1 MKAAKVGIREFREK
15 LATYLEGETPVAV
28 TRHGETV
35 GFYVPMRRKPTE
47 ADREALRAAG
57 ERVDAQLKAAG
68 LTADDILED
77 FEKIRRSKT

>member
-15 LATYLEGETPVAV
+15 LATYLEDETPVAV
-28 TRHGETV
+28 TRHGQTV
-35 GFYVPMRRKPTE
+35 GFYIPTRPKPTD
-47 ADREALRAAG
+47 ADREAFRAAVA
-57 ERVDAQLKAAG
+57 RVDAQLKAAG